1 MSTEPTP
8 LLSVEGLAVMRG
20 DTHILRKI
28 DWRVEPGQHWAILGA
43 NGCGKTSLL
52 SAITAYLTPS
62 SGEIVFDGDAY
73 GETDWND
80 VRLRIGIVSNALTRR
95 IPPGENA
102 LTTVLSGQ
110 TAQLGFWTRDK
121 KVPVDKALRCLGK
134 LGVRHLAERPWE
146 VLSQGERQK
155 VFIARALMADPR
167 LLILD
172 EPCAGLDPVAREN
185 FLVRLRKLATL
196 KRGPAMILVTH
207 HVEEIFPEIS
217 HVLVLKKGRVL
228 AAGPVAETL
237 SSETL
242 SAAFGA
248 PLTLER
254 DRYERLRLQFAQS

>member
-1 MSTEPTP
+1 MSTELTP

-20 DTHILRKI
+20 DTHILRRI
-28 DWRVEPGQHWAILGA
+28 DWRVEHGQHWAILGA

-62 SGEIVFDGDAY
+62 SGEIVFEGDAY
-73 GETDWND
+73 GETDWNE

-95 IPPGENA
+95 VPPAENA
-102 LTTVLSGQ
+102 FTTVLSGA
-110 TAQLGFWTRDK
+110 TAQLGFWTREK
-121 KVPVDKALRCLGK
+121 TVPVDKAMRCLGQ
-134 LGVRHLAERPWE
+134 LGVRHLADRRWE

-185 FLVRLRKLATL
+185 FLARLRKLAAR
-196 KRGPAMILVTH
+196 KSGPALILVTH
-207 HVEEIFPEIS
+207 HVEEIFPEIT

-228 AAGPVAETL
+228 AAGPAEDVL

-248 PLTLER
+248 PLALER
-254 DRYERLRLQFAQS
+254 DRHGRWRLLA

>member
-28 DWRVEPGQHWAILGA
+28 DWRVERGQHWAILGA

-185 FLVRLRKLATL
+185 FLVRLRKLAAL